1 MTFSLPPHKI
11 WPVSQLSL
19 FAGFKKKF
27 LIFNG
32 PTGNGTTG

>member
-1 MTFSLPPHKI
+1 
-11 WPVSQLSL
+11 LSL